1 MDLHRAG
8 LIIITKTQWKLSKA
22 QCYSNL
28 VWQTNLTTNQ
38 RLTWTIWIVFRA
50 LTASLSPVFSFVVFY
65 LLLLYLSLQHL
76 LSSPSFPS
84 TFSPVSPYLD
94 SHGNTDIHTDPYTSA
109 HARNLF
115 LITPDL
121 WTCNDT
127 AATLIS
133 QSARGATRVLSGAA
147 TGLITCSDRP
157 VLMYFLFWY
166 ASSFFFLFSPP
177 AGPHIPQSEGGG
189 QGQRRDVYVHVHV
202 GVSVLFFV
210 QGSSCVCVW

>member
-1 MDLHRAG
+1 MNSLQG
-8 LIIITKTQWKLSKA
+8 S
-22 QCYSNL
+22 Y
-28 VWQTNLTTNQ
+28 
-38 RLTWTIWIVFRA
+38 
-50 LTASLSPVFSFVVFY
+50 SLSVSCLFFCCF
-65 LLLLYLSLQHL
+65 LFTFALSLQHL

-121 WTCNDT
+121 QTCNDT
-127 AATLIS
+127 AATLIR

-166 ASSFFFLFSPP
+166 ASSFLFFFSPP

-210 QGSSCVCVW
+210 QGSSCVCVWQPRQFGLGLGGCGVGGRDA